1 MLEECKS
8 SKKKIPGD
16 AIYKTEA
23 LKIAEVIQA
32 EKENQVEKFIYIF
45 LNNSPLTFIRIFPI
59 IIMIILGRYLFII
72 NGQSFCQFSCLNTYL
87 VQITPPGSKQSLQA
101 ERERPA

>member
-23 LKIAEVIQA
+23 LKTAEVIHA
-32 EKENQVEKFIYIF
+32 EK
-45 LNNSPLTFIRIFPI
+45 
-59 IIMIILGRYLFII
+59 
-72 NGQSFCQFSCLNTYL
+72 
-87 VQITPPGSKQSLQA
+87 
-101 ERERPA
+101 